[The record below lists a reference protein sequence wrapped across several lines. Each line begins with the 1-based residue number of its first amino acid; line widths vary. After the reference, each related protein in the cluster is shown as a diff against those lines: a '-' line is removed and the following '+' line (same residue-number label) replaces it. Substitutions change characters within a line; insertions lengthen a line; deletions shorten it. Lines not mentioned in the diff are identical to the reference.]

1 MPSARIPMLLE
12 LIAADPADLLAHL
25 MLGNEYLADERFA
38 EAARHLGVY
47 CRTFDGDKGAAC
59 LSLARAL
66 EASGDLAGAREALH
80 LGHAS
85 ASAFR
90 HRALLENL
98 DAESARL
105 REVAGA

>member
-1 MPSARIPMLLE
+1 MSDRPETPLL
-12 LIAADPADLLAHL
+12 DTVHYPADLLAHL
-25 MLGNEYLADERFA
+25 MLGTEYLADGRPA
-38 EAARHLGVY
+38 DAVRHLGTY
-47 CRTFDGDKGAAC
+47 CREFDGDKGAAC
-59 LSLARAL
+59 LSLAQAL
-66 EASGDLAGAREALH
+66 EASGDVAGAREALR